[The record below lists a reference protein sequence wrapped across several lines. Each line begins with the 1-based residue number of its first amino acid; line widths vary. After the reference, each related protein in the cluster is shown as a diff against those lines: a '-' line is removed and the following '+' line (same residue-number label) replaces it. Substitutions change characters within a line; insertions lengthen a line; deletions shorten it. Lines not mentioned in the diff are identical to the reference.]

1 MHDYTPALQQSIDL
15 KNLFTK
21 SLSCICEIEKEE
33 EDLKAKDIETRTR
46 FDTVY
51 TEFKDGGAR
60 LSQVNDCLE
69 RLNEVQKEKHTLE
82 KKIQSQNK
90 SILSRFAHILGIPNI
105 DIWLQEQQDLSTTQ
119 HSSDDTGSGITA
131 DQDEA
136 SSTCDT
142 VMSCLRPPDGFVP
155 VGSHETSTESRSG
168 DPDHSII
175 EGTAEK
181 DSHPSG
187 HPSSNA
193 GPISLILPE
202 KRRHSS
208 LTIPITKR
216 PRLNGPQGR
225 VAQKKS
231 IDLRKLY
238 QELED
243 KRKYT
248 IINYV
253 GTWYILRCDDH
264 KKSVCFATKDPIRGA
279 SKHMSS
285 VHSLAPANYE
295 STIKAIGI
303 EVLNCSPV
311 LAVLYNAD
319 IVHKNINPKPGE
331 VYKTQWDESEP
342 FYAILVLPWR
352 MHGQTDRPIVEDIGL
367 FDDIPNCYEYNQS
380 DRTCQ
385 WACDYQ
391 QGGLYEQARQYPVMF
406 FDDEYS
412 STECQVAWLPLYDFQ
427 EYNSSDTDIYN
438 KSVVDEFIRSTG
450 TVSTIEDKSV
460 GSANSAI
467 CRFRK

>member
-1 MHDYTPALQQSIDL
+1 MDDYTSALQQNTGL
-15 KNLFTK
+15 KNLLMK
-21 SLSCICEIEKEE
+21 SLARTREFETRGEA
-33 EDLKAKDIETRTR
+33 LKAEDIETRTR
-46 FDTVY
+46 FDTVC
-51 TEFKDGGAR
+51 TAFKDDRAR
-60 LSQVNDCLE
+60 LSQVNDCLK
-69 RLNEVQKEKHTLE
+69 RLNKVQEEKHILE
-82 KKIQSQNK
+82 EKIQSHNK
-90 SILSRFAHILGIPNI
+90 SIFSRFVDIFGIPNI

-142 VMSCLRPPDGFVP
+142 AMSCLRPLDDFVP

-168 DPDHSII
+168 DPDHSVI

-193 GPISLILPE
+193 GPISPILPE
-202 KRRHSS
+202 KRCHSS

-216 PRLNGPQGR
+216 PRLIRPQGP
-225 VAQKKS
+225 VTQKKS

-238 QELED
+238 QERED

-253 GTWYILRCDDH
+253 GTWYILSCDDH
-264 KKSVCFATKDPIRGA
+264 KKSVCFATKHPICGA

-311 LAVLYNAD
+311 LAALYNAD

-342 FYAILVLPWR
+342 F
-352 MHGQTDRPIVEDIGL
+352 
-367 FDDIPNCYEYNQS
+367 
-380 DRTCQ
+380 
-385 WACDYQ
+385 
-391 QGGLYEQARQYPVMF
+391 
-406 FDDEYS
+406 
-412 STECQVAWLPLYDFQ
+412 
-427 EYNSSDTDIYN
+427 
-438 KSVVDEFIRSTG
+438 
-450 TVSTIEDKSV
+450 
-460 GSANSAI
+460 
-467 CRFRK
+467 